1 MNIKEQKILSPN
13 FLPGLLG
20 SFAKPAA
27 ENPTV
32 AIMEAAFRHHQLH
45 YRYIN
50 CEVGPEN
57 LYAAVEGAK
66 AMGWRGFNCSIPNK
80 VKVMKYLDRIGES
93 AQIIGA
99 VNTVVIAP
107 DGRTTG
113 ENTDGKGFV
122 KAISEVTSIPGKKAV
137 IFGAGGA
144 ARAIAVEMALAGVG
158 EIIIVNVS
166 ERGKSLSDLLNSRTP
181 AKASFLPWNRPFS
194 IPSDADI
201 VINATIMGMKPH
213 EDLSPI
219 TDKSVF
225 RSDLIV
231 CDVVYNPEETRLLRE
246 AKEAGCAKTI
256 GGKGMLLWQGVAA
269 YKLYTGLDMPV
280 EEYKKYQAENAK

>member
-1 MNIKEQKILSPN
+1 MNIKEHKISSPD
-13 FLPGLLG
+13 FLPELLG

-45 YRYIN
+45 CRYIN

-57 LYAAVEGAK
+57 LQAAIEGAK

-80 VKVMKYLDRIGES
+80 VEVMKYLDRIGES

-99 VNTVVIAP
+99 VNTVIIGP

-122 KAISEVTSIPGKKAV
+122 KAISEITSITDKKVV

-144 ARAIAVEMALAGVG
+144 ARAIAVEMALARAR

-166 ERGKSLSDLLNSRTP
+166 ERGKSLADLLNSRTP
-181 AKASFLPWNRPFS
+181 VKASFQPWNQAFS
-194 IPSDADI
+194 IPHSSHGI
-201 VINATIMGMKPH
+201 RH
-213 EDLSPI
+213 
-219 TDKSVF
+219 SVF
-225 RSDLIV
+225 
-231 CDVVYNPEETRLLRE
+231 LLMQ
-246 AKEAGCAKTI
+246 I
-256 GGKGMLLWQGVAA
+256 S
-269 YKLYTGLDMPV
+269 
-280 EEYKKYQAENAK
+280 